1 LTKTE
6 LATAGTPE
14 ALTLSTVSE
23 TVTLSAVVNLQSMV
37 FEQAAALMVIA
48 HASGDGAAASYG
60 KVIVEGAGGHVP
72 PSWYT
77 PPSSVTLAIAYVP
90 GATAHVGLPEPEPEL
105 EADAEV
111 EAEAEPETE
120 LAPEPEL
127 FSELECEPDA
137 ELELFSEPE
146 EELEL

>member
-1 LTKTE
+1 MTKTE

-37 FEQAAALMVIA
+37 FEQAAALTVIA

-60 KVIVEGAGGHVP
+60 KVTVEGAGGHVP

-105 EADAEV
+105 EAEAEV

-137 ELELFSEPE
+137 EFELFSELE
-146 EELEL
+146 EELL

>member
-1 LTKTE
+1 MTKTE

-37 FEQAAALMVIA
+37 FEQAAALTVIA

-60 KVIVEGAGGHVP
+60 KVTVEGAGGHVP

-111 EAEAEPETE
+111 EAEPETE

-137 ELELFSEPE
+137 EFELFSELE
-146 EELEL
+146 EELL